1 MCFFFFFS
9 IKFSK
14 NYRMDPGSRNGIFFV
29 LILSPDPQP
38 CCSPLYC
45 TGLSRYWE
53 VYLRFLRLPKRK
65 TLTGFSYQ
73 QIFDIFTSMLPSLP
87 LQKGTLQSVLRI
99 RIYYYADPDPGPKK
113 RPYGSEG
120 IKTKEEKLHT
130 KNVQLNLSK
139 WNLKI
144 IKNYWTKYNF
154 NYILQKDPYFWSSS
168 SVFT

>member
-1 MCFFFFFS
+1 MTKKNKKCFHHTVMCLFLFS
-9 IKFSK
+9 FLLNFQKTIGWIRGHGTGF
-14 NYRMDPGSRNGIFFV
+14 FFV

-99 RIYYYADPDPGPKK
+99 RIYYYADPNPGPKK
-113 RPYGSEG
+113 CPYGSEG

-130 KNVQLNLSK
+130 KNVQLNLS
-139 WNLKI
+139 N
-144 IKNYWTKYNF
+144 
-154 NYILQKDPYFWSSS
+154 
-168 SVFT
+168 